1 LFFLVWSFLVWLGAT
16 AVFRFFGQF
25 FFSLEQ
31 PLLLVA
37 TYVGVIPMILS
48 LTFPVYRYKKL
59 ERGERQKAAVF
70 IALPGML
77 FDVVVLLFFANIF
90 VNVDPEMDRFLH
102 HGCCGPTQRFS
113 LQGWSQG
120 KGTLLDRQKRLV

>member
-1 LFFLVWSFLVWLGAT
+1 MFFLIWGFLVWLGAT

-37 TYVGVIPMILS
+37 VYVGVIPLILS

-59 ERGERQKAAVF
+59 QPGERQKAAVF

-90 VNVDPEMDRFLH
+90 VNLDPEMDRMFASWLLWAYSAILLT
-102 HGCCGPTQRFS
+102 GLVPRKRNVT
-113 LQGWSQG
+113 
-120 KGTLLDRQKRLV
+120 KGY